1 MIADANP
8 GQPRQFSVIEID
20 VISALFVLT
29 LIGVGVMAIVKRRGE
44 REHAP
49 GGSEVYKLARR
60 MAHALEGVL
69 ILDDNLPNLPNT
81 QRSSIEALLKE
92 WEKKL

>member
-1 MIADANP
+1 MIAVDA
-8 GQPRQFSVIEID
+8 FFAFV
-20 VISALFVLT
+20 VLT
-29 LIGVGVMAIVKRRGE
+29 ALGAGLVAIAGKRAA

-49 GGSEVYKLARR
+49 GGSNVYKLARR

-92 WEKKL
+92 WEKQL